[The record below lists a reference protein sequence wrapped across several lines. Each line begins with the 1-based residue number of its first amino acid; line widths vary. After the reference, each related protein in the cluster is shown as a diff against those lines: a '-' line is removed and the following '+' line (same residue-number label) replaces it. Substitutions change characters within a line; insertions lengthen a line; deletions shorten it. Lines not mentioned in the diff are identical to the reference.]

1 LVFPLQLSYRFIIVI
16 CWNEWF
22 LNNTLICLICWR
34 EISHRQVRY
43 NICRLLNIW
52 ESRCLWLSIYKGL
65 GRTRLIQKLVIWSS
79 YLFRLFRVLIIR
91 GRLMRLLLLLLIE
104 DLCNPVLIGAAINII
119 SRIKNIRSSV
129 RRAGA
134 LWLCR

>member
-1 LVFPLQLSYRFIIVI
+1 MVFPLQLSYRFVVII
-16 CWNEWF
+16 CWNERLF
-22 LNNTLICLICWR
+22 NTLICLICRR

-52 ESRCLWLSIYKGL
+52 ESGCLWQSIYKGL

-79 YLFRLFRVLIIR
+79 YLFGLFRVLIIR
-91 GRLMRLLLLLLIE
+91 GRLMLLLLLLLIE
-104 DLCNPVLIGAAINII
+104 DRCNPVLIWEAINII